1 MTGLTLSQLID
12 QLLALREQDPSY
24 GDLLVHLLDMEGDGD
39 GLLTKVELDSFT
51 EEQGLVVSLQSWPSS
66 EATA

>member
-24 GDLLVHLLDMEGDGD
+24 GDLLVHLLDMEDDGD

-51 EEQGLVVSLQSWPSS
+51 EEQGLVVSLLSWPSS